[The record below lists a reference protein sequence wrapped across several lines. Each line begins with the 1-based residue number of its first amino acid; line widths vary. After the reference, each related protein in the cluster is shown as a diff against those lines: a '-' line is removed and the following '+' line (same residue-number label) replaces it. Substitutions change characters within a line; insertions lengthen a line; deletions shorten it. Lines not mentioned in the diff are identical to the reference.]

1 MKKIAITLLLSAVI
15 SPALASN
22 FYAGIRAGQATTSI
36 ENNTYNN
43 STLTSTNPAGWG
55 ILVGHDFNANLAVE
69 FEYLNLGEIKAGT
82 GSAKSTGFSFSGIGS
97 FPINPQYS
105 LFGKVGYADIT
116 GVPGG
121 TFTGLQAKSS
131 AITYGFGIQY
141 NFNPALALR
150 AGWDKYKFND
160 SGLNGNAS
168 LLSAG
173 ALFRF

>member
-1 MKKIAITLLLSAVI
+1 MKRIAILFTLSAAL

-43 STLTSTNPAGWG
+43 STLTSTNPTGWG
-55 ILVGHDFNANLAVE
+55 ILVGHDFDANLAVE
-69 FEYLNLGEIKAGT
+69 AEYLNLGEIKAGT
-82 GSAKSTGFSFSGIGS
+82 GSAKSDGFSFSGIGS
-97 FPINPQYS
+97 FPLNPKFS
-105 LFGKVGYADIT
+105 LFGKLGYAVIT
-116 GVPGG
+116 GTPGG
-121 TFTGLQAKSS
+121 TFTALEAKSS
-131 AITYGFGIQY
+131 AITYGFGVQY
-141 NFNPALALR
+141 NYTPALAVR

-168 LLSAG
+168 FLSAG